1 MDPQQRLLLEVSWE
15 AFERAGIDP
24 AGLRGSDTG
33 VFVGA
38 MDQDYGPRLAD
49 VPPEQVE
56 GYLATGSATSVVSGR
71 VAYSFG
77 FEGPA
82 VTVDTACSSS
92 LVALHQGVG
101 ALRAGECGLA
111 LVGGVTV
118 MSTPGAFVEFSRQ
131 GGLAGDGRCKAFG
144 SGADGT
150 GWGEGVGVVLVERL
164 SDARRRGHEVW
175 AVVAGSAVNQDG
187 ASNGLTAPSGGAQE
201 RVIRGALGRA
211 GVGPGGVDVVEGHGT
226 GTVLGDPIEVG
237 ALLGTYG
244 RGRVGVPLLLGS
256 VKSNIGHTQAAA
268 GLAGVMKMVL
278 ALRCGVVPGSL
289 FVGEGSVHVD
299 WSLGGVELVR
309 DAVVWPEVGRV
320 RRGGVSAFGVSGTN
334 AHTILEQA

>member
-1 MDPQQRLLLEVSWE
+1 MIRAALLS
-15 AFERAGIDP
+15 
-24 AGLRGSDTG
+24 
-33 VFVGA
+33 
-38 MDQDYGPRLAD
+38 
-49 VPPEQVE
+49 
-56 GYLATGSATSVVSGR
+56 
-71 VAYSFG
+71 
-77 FEGPA
+77 
-82 VTVDTACSSS
+82 
-92 LVALHQGVG
+92 
-101 ALRAGECGLA
+101 
-111 LVGGVTV
+111 
-118 MSTPGAFVEFSRQ
+118 
-131 GGLAGDGRCKAFG
+131 
-144 SGADGT
+144 
-150 GWGEGVGVVLVERL
+150 
-164 SDARRRGHEVW
+164 
-175 AVVAGSAVNQDG
+175 
-187 ASNGLTAPSGGAQE
+187 
-201 RVIRGALGRA
+201 A

-334 AHTILEQA
+334 AHTILEQAPEPVGELVGSAAEAGGVLGGGVVPVVLSARSEGALRELAGRLEGWLGEGGSGVSVVDVACSAARRAVFSHRAVVLGAGREGLLAGLAGLSVGGVSPLVVEGVGEASRGSGVVFVFPGQGSQWVGMGRELLESSPVFAARMEACAEALAPYVGWSLWEVLGDEVMLSRVDVVQPVLWAVMVSLAGCGGDG